1 MYYMIHEALET
12 QSIYQF
18 LIQLN
23 LFKNFVWLQMK
34 ENYTVVKILLKNNKE
49 NVLQT
54 HTGAI

>member
-23 LFKNFVWLQMK
+23 LFKNFVWLQMT
-34 ENYTVVKILLKNNKE
+34 ENYTVVKILLKNNKG

-54 HTGAI
+54 HTAAI

>member
-23 LFKNFVWLQMK
+23 LFKNFVWLQMT
-34 ENYTVVKILLKNNKE
+34 ENYTVVKILLKHNKE

-54 HTGAI
+54 HTAAI

>member
-23 LFKNFVWLQMK
+23 LFKNFVWWQMT
-34 ENYTVVKILLKNNKE
+34 ENYTAVKIFLKHNKE

-54 HTGAI
+54 HTAAI